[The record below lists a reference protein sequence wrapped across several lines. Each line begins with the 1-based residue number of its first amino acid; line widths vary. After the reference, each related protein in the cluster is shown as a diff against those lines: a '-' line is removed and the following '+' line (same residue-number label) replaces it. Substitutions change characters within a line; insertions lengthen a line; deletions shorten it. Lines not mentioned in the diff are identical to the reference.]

1 MKKEIIIY
9 LATLLIS
16 VIMMLVGLFTNLY
29 PVEEALNPLVSL
41 VVSIFVVI
49 IGERIA
55 NFYREEN
62 KLRKFENKL
71 PPNLTGI
78 EQFNN
83 LDDALNY
90 LSSKIPTAEIIY
102 NTRIEKKNEKQRAVR
117 DSENKY
123 DNIIKKAILE
133 KDIELQE
140 VVSTRF
146 KRSASERLKL
156 TIESGTYNVKYIDII
171 PPSFLNFTILD
182 YGNNSREIL
191 IGWATSG
198 LKSELH
204 QPTFKIKDTRVVD
217 YFQQIFD
224 AMFFYGK
231 EIKSDEEDVS

>member
-9 LATLLIS
+9 LATILLS
-16 VIMMLVGLFTNLY
+16 FVMMLVGLFTNLY
-29 PVEEALNPLVSL
+29 PIDETLNPLVSL
-41 VVSIFVVI
+41 VVSIFVI
-49 IGERIA
+49 IVGERIA

-62 KLRKFENKL
+62 KLLKFESKL

-90 LSSKIPTAEIIY
+90 LSTKFSKAEIIY
-102 NTRIEKKNEKQRAVR
+102 NTRIEKKNEQQRAVR
-117 DSENKY
+117 DSEIKY
-123 DNIIKKAILE
+123 GEVIKKAITK
-133 KDIELQE
+133 KDVELQE
-140 VVSTRF
+140 VVSKRF
-146 KRSASERLKL
+146 KSSASERIKL
-156 TIESGTYNVKYIDII
+156 TSENGTYNVKYIDII
-171 PPSFLNFTILD
+171 PPSFLNFIILD
-182 YGNNSREIL
+182 YGNNSKEVL

-204 QPTFKIKDTRVVD
+204 QPTFKIKDERVVN

-231 EIKSDEEDVS
+231 DIENEKDDVS